1 MKELVYLNGWIGS
14 FAEAHISVN
23 DRGYIFG
30 DGIYEVIRAY
40 NGKMFALQDHLERL
54 KSSAAAVEIDLPEVE
69 KDIGAICEE
78 LLTESGI
85 KEAMVYIQL
94 SRGTAPRNH
103 TFDAGIKPNL
113 LVTVRHVPE
122 IPPSMYS
129 EGIKVITHPDLRWQM
144 CNVKSIS
151 LQANI
156 LAKHKAQK
164 SGAVEAVFVMDDG
177 TVTEAA
183 SSNVFIIKQG
193 ILKTYPNGNKI
204 LPGITRKY
212 VIQIAESMGVE
223 VREEPFSATELTA
236 AEEVFCTNTIHE
248 VAPVTRV
255 DDIEI
260 GDGKPGPLTRSLL
273 AGYQALRPD

>member
-14 FAEAHISVN
+14 FAEAQISVN

-40 NGKMFALQDHLERL
+40 NGKMFALWDHLERL
-54 KSSAAAVEIDLPEVE
+54 RISASAVEIDLPGGE
-69 KDIGAICEE
+69 KNIGTTCKE
-78 LLTESGI
+78 LIAESGI

-103 TFDAGIKPNL
+103 TFDAEIKPNL

-122 IPPSMYS
+122 IPVTTYS
-129 EGIKVITHPDLRWQM
+129 EGMKVTTQPDLRWQM

-156 LAKHKAQK
+156 LAKHKARK
-164 SGAVEAVFVMDDG
+164 RGAEEAIFVLDDG

-193 ILKTYPNGNKI
+193 ILKTHPNGNKI

-212 VIQIAESMGVE
+212 VIKIGKSMGLD
-223 VREEPFSATELTA
+223 VREASFSAAELTG

-248 VAPVTRV
+248 VAPVTKV

-260 GDGKPGPLTRSLL
+260 GGGRPGPITARLL
-273 AGYQALRPD
+273 AGYQALRPS

>member
-1 MKELVYLNGWIGS
+1 MKELVYLNGWMGS
-14 FAEAHISVN
+14 FAEANISVN

-40 NGKMFALQDHLERL
+40 NGKMFALRDHLERL
-54 KSSAAAVEIDLPEVE
+54 RVSASAVEIELPGGE
-69 KDIGAICEE
+69 KNIGNICEE
-78 LLTESGI
+78 LMSESGI

-122 IPPSMYS
+122 IPATMYS

-156 LAKHKAQK
+156 LAKDKALK
-164 SGAVEAVFVMDDG
+164 RGAEEAVFVMEDG

-193 ILKTYPNGNKI
+193 ILKTHPNGNKI
-204 LPGITRKY
+204 LPGITRRY
-212 VIQIAESMGVE
+212 VIQIAKSMDLE
-223 VREEPFSATELTA
+223 VREEPFSATELKA

-248 VAPVTRV
+248 VAPVTKV

-260 GDGKPGPLTRSLL
+260 GDGNTGPWTERLL
-273 AGYQALRPD
+273 AGYQALISV